1 MSGDFFRA
9 LFREKN
15 IHKKGTELYLKL
27 VESVKEAPENYIRA
41 VKKWREKEYDTAY
54 KLRDR
59 TIQMEKD
66 ADKVKEVFFE
76 NIFRRKAYLPN
87 ITEERHKMTLNT
99 DKLLDTV
106 EQAFRT
112 LCLKK
117 LDEKYFPS
125 EFKEILKKTDK
136 VIESFVKANVYFF
149 KDFEKSTK
157 HCHKIEKLR
166 DEVRDLYFE
175 ILGQIMNE
183 KVPKDMKWLLDA
195 TVQISF
201 QAEEASDYLMVL
213 IAKHS

>member
-1 MSGDFFRA
+1 MSGDFFSA

-27 VESVKEAPENYIRA
+27 VESVKEATENFLRA
-41 VKKWREKEYDTAY
+41 VEKWQEKDYDTVY
-54 KLRDR
+54 KLRDK
-59 TIQMEKD
+59 TIKMEKD
-66 ADKVKEVFFE
+66 ADKVKEIFFE
-76 NIFRRKAYLPN
+76 NIFKRKAYLPN

-106 EQAFRT
+106 EQAFRM

-117 LDEKYFPS
+117 FDENYFPS
-125 EFKEILKKTDK
+125 EFKEILKKTEK
-136 VIESFVKANVYFF
+136 SIESFVKANSYFF
-149 KDFEKSTK
+149 KDFEKSAK
-157 HCHKIEKLR
+157 HCNKIEKLR

-175 ILGQIMNE
+175 VLGKIIRGN
-183 KVPKDMKWLLDA
+183 VPRDMKWLLDA

-201 QAEEASDYLMVL
+201 QAEESSDYLMVL